1 MQFNKVITEVITAV
15 EKLML
20 DEMINEIT
28 KRKKDVEY
36 FEGAICKKS
45 WFFSLTPSSS
55 KTDPLGF

>member
-45 WFFSLTPSSS
+45 
-55 KTDPLGF
+55 